1 MMTIPQLRS
10 SFEQIDQFAME
21 LKGKDKDV
29 QIREFKKA
37 WKDIFSRDVS
47 PKAIES
53 YLSVK
58 HAEKR
63 LTRRRSRPSKKQAGG
78 SAPLDG
84 APLSGGE
91 MRPGVYGVHGTFPAY
106 VSAGLTPFSQ
116 STNQSGGSFN
126 DIMSARIIPATSPQ
140 NFMQAMRGVFS
151 GQTPSN
157 QALYAGH
164 MIEQPSWGP
173 TV

>member
-10 SFEQIDQFAME
+10 SFEQIDKIAME

-29 QIREFKKA
+29 QVKEFKKA

-47 PKAIES
+47 PKAVES
-53 YLSVK
+53 YLAVK

-63 LTRRRSRPSKKQAGG
+63 ETRRRSRASKKQTGG
-78 SAPLDG
+78 MLSG

-91 MRPGVYGVHGTFPAY
+91 VRPGVYGAHGTFPAY

-116 STNQSGGSFN
+116 STNQIGGNFG
-126 DIMSARIIPATSPQ
+126 DILSARIVPSASPP
-140 NFMQAMRGVFS
+140 NFINTIGRIFS
-151 GQTPSN
+151 GQVPPT
-157 QALYAGH
+157 QAHYAGH
-164 MIEQPSWGP
+164 TIEQPAW
-173 TV
+173 TARQV